1 MWFYE
6 RCDLM
11 KKHNIQTWF
20 HILTYFPVLEV
31 IRKGHNTHFIHH
43 VEAASSVKVENG
55 VKGPRVPVKEVFI
68 VHQGIGIAEF
78 HDCIVSGAIFGQ
90 VTQP

>member
-1 MWFYE
+1 MSSISNNCGDIGE
-6 RCDLM
+6 INPTKL
-11 KKHNIQTWF
+11 
-20 HILTYFPVLEV
+20 LEV